1 MSPAVI
7 EEKIEKFRSMV
18 GSSERVGV
26 SEFARSKSWR
36 DRLPEAGCFEVVD
49 RSGNVVGY
57 VLAPDYAVAL
67 NERMADLEEQ
77 AERVQIA
84 AMFKAREDY
93 TNIKTGVE
101 LKAGALDYFDKN
113 IDALMEIIDGD

>member
-1 MSPAVI
+1 MSPSVM
-7 EEKIEKFRSMV
+7 EEKIDKFQTMV
-18 GSSERVGV
+18 GSSERVGL

-49 RSGNVVGY
+49 RTGNVVGY

-67 NERMADLEEQ
+67 NKRMIDLEEQ
-77 AERVQIA
+77 VERTQIA
-84 AMFKAREDY
+84 AMFKVREGY
-93 TNIKTGVE
+93 TDLKTGAD

-113 IDALMEIIDGD
+113 IDALIEIVDGD